1 MGGDWWLNL
10 HTGWLP
16 DWSANSGIG
25 NGRSKWVT
33 TDWQSFNMCTLM
45 PEQISATPPIS
56 GNDISLPGLSISKF
70 MIYPNPLMNG
80 NLFIRSEELSS
91 EADLTIYAAQGKL
104 IYSGIIK
111 QSETIQI
118 AKSFFNCGLYL
129 IKVSNQGFS
138 GTKRL
143 VVE

>member
-1 MGGDWWLNL
+1 
-10 HTGWLP
+10 
-16 DWSANSGIG
+16 
-25 NGRSKWVT
+25 
-33 TDWQSFNMCTLM
+33 
-45 PEQISATPPIS
+45 
-56 GNDISLPGLSISKF
+56 